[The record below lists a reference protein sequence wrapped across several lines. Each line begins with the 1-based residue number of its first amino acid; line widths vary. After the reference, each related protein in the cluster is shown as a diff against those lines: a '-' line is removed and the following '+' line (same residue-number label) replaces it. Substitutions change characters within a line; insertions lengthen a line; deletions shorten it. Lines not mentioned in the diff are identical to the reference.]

1 MCGLRNFH
9 TCVDFDN
16 LSPRKF
22 SKDATQASINEEST
36 QVYFLSLIFWK
47 SCTISI
53 LHFRRLTI
61 YLHKFSYLRG
71 LRQSISTSG
80 LRNFH
85 TCVDFDNLSPRVDL
99 EIFTLAWTST
109 KFSKDATQA
118 SINEESTQVYFLSLI
133 FSKSCTVFF
142 VSDFDSA
149 LSKTDDLPPC
159 VDLEIFILAWI
170 LKIYFHEWT

>member
-1 MCGLRNFH
+1 MPYVQVLTNNLNAKWGYTASRDDNNIGSLADLYSSWFSCAL
-9 TCVDFDN
+9 DFDH
-16 LSPRKF
+16 F
-22 SKDATQASINEEST
+22 ASLE
-36 QVYFLSLIFWK
+36 
-47 SCTISI
+47 
-53 LHFRRLTI
+53 
-61 YLHKFSYLRG
+61 
-71 LRQSISTSG
+71 
-80 LRNFH
+80 NFK
-85 TCVDFDNLSPRVDL
+85 NLSPRVDL

-159 VDLEIFILAWI
+159 KFSYLRGLQQSISTSGLRNFHTCVDFDNLSPRMDLEIFTLAWT